1 MIENF
6 KKSSRLQYLCSH
18 TVLGLAQDVTNFD
31 QWLNLVLGTTTTW
44 GGFFNI
50 FFIIIT
56 YISNVFT
63 SIGNILSKIRL
74 IGVRRP
80 IVIILRLNIALN
92 FIRTNLHPHFLHI
105 IIGLFFNFWLIR

>member
-1 MIENF
+1 M
-6 KKSSRLQYLCSH
+6 
-18 TVLGLAQDVTNFD
+18 V
-31 QWLNLVLGTTTTW
+31 TTTTR

-74 IGVRRP
+74 IGVRQP
-80 IVIILRLNIALN
+80 ILIILRLNIALN
-92 FIRTNLHPHFLHI
+92 FIHTNVHPHFLHI

>member
-1 MIENF
+1 MNNGGNPRKRVAHQGEVAVGSNTPALIL
-6 KKSSRLQYLCSH
+6 S
-18 TVLGLAQDVTNFD
+18 
-31 QWLNLVLGTTTTW
+31 LVLPRMSGTLIHGSTLSCSPALLW

-74 IGVRRP
+74 IRVQQP
-80 IVIILRLNIALN
+80 IVIILRLSIALN
-92 FIRTNLHPHFLHI
+92 FIHTILHPHFLHI
-105 IIGLFFNFWLIR
+105 II